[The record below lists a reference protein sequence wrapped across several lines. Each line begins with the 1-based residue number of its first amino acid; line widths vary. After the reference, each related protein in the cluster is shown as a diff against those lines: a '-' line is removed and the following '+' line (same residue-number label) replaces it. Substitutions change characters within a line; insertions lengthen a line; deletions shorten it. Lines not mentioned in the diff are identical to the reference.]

1 MDTCI
6 VVVPK
11 MGMSNLTTLT
21 IDTSIMNESIVDT
34 CIFVTGCVKM
44 YENRWF
50 ENVGA
55 NKADQAL
62 SASLFGAADDTPS
75 QMAYG
80 SAIPAEPPSPVITV
94 SAALAFRKHRCE
106 NTP

>member
-6 VVVPK
+6 VAVPK

-80 SAIPAEPPSPVITV
+80 SAIPAEPPSPVITGL
-94 SAALAFRKHRCE
+94 AALAFRKR
-106 NTP
+106 